1 MTNGTDDRAGGLA
14 ARTRPRWRDV
24 AVGAWCDLED
34 VVTGL
39 AVVARER
46 TVDRVAAVRARVDA
60 LEERGAIQ
68 RARTQARM
76 AGAVGSIVD
85 AVATSPVLDRVVD
98 AQLDRTV
105 RPLIVRVLD
114 EVFAQLQEDPD
125 RVRSVIREQ
134 RDSMADDIV
143 ARLREDT
150 AAGDAAVDRLTS
162 RMLGR
167 RVTSG
172 TAPP

>member
-1 MTNGTDDRAGGLA
+1 MTNGTRT
-14 ARTRPRWRDV
+14 TRPRWHDV
-24 AVGAWCDLED
+24 AIGAWCDLGD

-39 AVVARER
+39 ATVARER
-46 TVDRVAAVRARVDA
+46 TAGRVAAVRARVDA
-60 LEERGAIQ
+60 LGERGAVERV
-68 RARTQARM
+68 RAERRV
-76 AGAVGSIVD
+76 AGAVGSLVD

-105 RPLIVRVLD
+105 RPLVVQVLD
-114 EVFAQLQEDPD
+114 DVFIRLQEDPEK
-125 RVRSVIREQ
+125 VRSVIRGQ
-134 RDSMADDIV
+134 RDSMADEIV
-143 ARLREDT
+143 TRLREDT
-150 AAGDAAVDRLTS
+150 AAGDEAVDRLTS